1 MGASLSEFL
10 VSPVT
15 TWNRQQHEDMKVK
28 DWIVPSFAQFDPA
41 FDIVLTG
48 VPLSRSSIS
57 ASAASEYPEYFRK
70 SWHLFSTYSI
80 DEDVDFRD
88 LRVADLG
95 DVKLHG
101 TNILQCH
108 ANIERAMLAIQEHCP
123 NSFYVQIG
131 GDHSITAP
139 IVRAITQHTKKRVGI
154 VQFDTHLDL
163 RATESDGPTN
173 GTPIRQL
180 LDAGI
185 VRGEDVYNIGLHG
198 FYNAPSLIKVAN
210 QYGVNRIT
218 LKQFRKNGAEQ
229 QIAEVMNAL
238 KAKVDVV
245 YVTVDMDVLDI
256 VYAPGVPA
264 STPGGM
270 RSDELFDLLYEV
282 GKYDFVYGVDF
293 VCLDPHRDTREQQTV
308 KAGVYAFL
316 TLMTSR
322 FVHLQ

>member
-1 MGASLSEFL
+1 MNSLL
-10 VSPVT
+10 VSPAT
-15 TWNRQQHEDMKVK
+15 TWNRIEHEDMKVK
-28 DWIVPSFAQFDPA
+28 DWIEPSYGVCSDDFDVV
-41 FDIVLTG
+41 ITG

-70 SWHLFSTYSI
+70 SWNYFTTYSI
-80 DEDVDFRD
+80 DENVDFRA

-108 ANIERAMLAIQEHCP
+108 ENIEQAMTDVIKGCP

-139 IVRAITQHTKKRVGI
+139 IVRAFAKHSGKRIGI
-154 VQFDTHLDL
+154 LQFDTHLDL
-163 RATESDGPTN
+163 RATDSDGPTN

-180 LDAGI
+180 LDAGV

-198 FYNAPSLIKVAN
+198 FYNAPSLIRAADH
-210 QYGVNRIT
+210 YGVNRIT
-218 LKQFRKNGAEQ
+218 LKDFRRHGAATV
-229 QIAEVMNAL
+229 IAEVMQQLAE
-238 KAKVDVV
+238 KVDLV

-256 VYAPGVPA
+256 AYAPGVPA

-270 RSDELFDLLYEV
+270 RTDELFDLLHEV
-282 GKYDFVYGVDF
+282 GKYEIVGGMDF
-293 VCLDPHRDTREQQTV
+293 VCLDPHRDTSELQTV
-308 KAGVYAFL
+308 KAGAYAFL
-316 TLMTSR
+316 TMMVSR
-322 FVHLQ
+322 FVHLK

>member
-1 MGASLSEFL
+1 MNSLL
-10 VSPVT
+10 VSPAT
-15 TWNRQQHEDMKVK
+15 TWNRIEHEDMKVK
-28 DWIVPSFAQFDPA
+28 DWIEPSYGVCSDDFDVV
-41 FDIVLTG
+41 ITG

-57 ASAASEYPEYFRK
+57 ASAASEYPDYFRK
-70 SWHLFSTYSI
+70 SWNYFTTYSI
-80 DEDVDFRD
+80 DENVDFRA

-108 ANIERAMLAIQEHCP
+108 ENIEQAMTDVLKGCP

-139 IVRAITQHTKKRVGI
+139 IVRAFAKHSGKRIGI

-163 RATESDGPTN
+163 RATDSDGPTN

-180 LDAGI
+180 LDAGV

-198 FYNAPSLIKVAN
+198 FYNAPSLIRAADH
-210 QYGVNRIT
+210 YGVNRIT
-218 LKQFRKNGAEQ
+218 LKDFRRQGAAMVIKDVMQ
-229 QIAEVMNAL
+229 QLAE
-238 KAKVDVV
+238 KVDLV

-256 VYAPGVPA
+256 AYAPGVPA

-270 RSDELFDLLYEV
+270 RTDELFDLLHEV
-282 GKYDFVYGVDF
+282 GKYEIVRGMDF
-293 VCLDPHRDTREQQTV
+293 VCLDPHRDTSELQTV
-308 KAGVYAFL
+308 KAGAYAFL
-316 TLMTSR
+316 TMIVSR
-322 FVHLQ
+322 FIHLK